1 METSNLAAKSNFIAL
16 KAEVDKL
23 VVNKLVN
30 VTTSLNNLKTKLD
43 NLDVDK
49 LKSVPI
55 DLKKISDVVKNEVVK
70 NTEFN
75 TKENF

>member
-1 METSNLAAKSNFIAL
+1 M

-23 VVNKLVN
+23 GVNKLVN

-55 DLKKISDVVKNEVVK
+55 DLKKISDVVQNEVVK